1 MGTLF
6 WRKLSR
12 TICLFFFFL
21 VTVAESPCT
30 LQHHHHLV
38 GLPTM
43 TSSCVDIVASLCVCW
58 GRQKGKKKKQYYRCL
73 NNSIASWSENGISR
87 GIGFGWLV
95 MNEPSS
101 MERPSFPLEYLQ
113 QHQKV
118 NDRNLLGWKEGRRFL
133 NDSAYTC
140 RAQHKSG
147 HTFNLSSETRSS
159 VG

>member
-1 MGTLF
+1 
-6 WRKLSR
+6 
-12 TICLFFFFL
+12 L
-21 VTVAESPCT
+21 VTVAESHCT

-58 GRQKGKKKKQYYRCL
+58 GRQKGKKKQYYRCL

-118 NDRNLLGWKEGRRFL
+118 NDRNLLG
-133 NDSAYTC
+133 
-140 RAQHKSG
+140 
-147 HTFNLSSETRSS
+147 
-159 VG
+159 

>member
-1 MGTLF
+1 MC
-6 WRKLSR
+6 RYCS
-12 TICLFFFFL
+12 I
-21 VTVAESPCT
+21 
-30 LQHHHHLV
+30 
-38 GLPTM
+38 
-43 TSSCVDIVASLCVCW
+43 SLCVL
-58 GRQKGKKKKQYYRCL
+58 GSTKRQKKQKKQQYYRCL